1 MTVDTND
8 RSEKGMFGTINPG
21 GVDGSNGSTV
31 DDLMPSMV
39 SNSSTLSAMAS
50 YLNNL
55 NGSAAAM
62 AWGGKVDMSAFPEWS
77 HPYVME
83 NVM

>member
-1 MTVDTND
+1 
-8 RSEKGMFGTINPG
+8 MFGTINPG
-21 GVDGSNGSTV
+21 GVDGSNGTTI
-31 DDLMPSMV
+31 DDAMPSMV
-39 SNSSTLSAMAS
+39 SNSSSLSAMAS

-62 AWGGKVDMSAFPEWS
+62 SWGGKVDISSFPEWS